1 MKLLI
6 ICICVLLSACAS
18 KLDNKVYWNSI
29 GQENNLICENKD
41 DAIHMIRFS
50 NSERSIVGQALK
62 IRNMNKNKNCF
73 IVDSSYVYKTGIKQ
87 QFPLTEDFPE
97 SFRGVKKEIEKILYN
112 NKEYWLIETK
122 K

>member
-62 IRNMNKNKNCF
+62 IRNMNKNKDCF
-73 IVDSSYVYKTGIKQ
+73 IVDSEYVYKTGVKHK
-87 QFPLTEDFPE
+87 FPLTEEFPE
-97 SFRGVKKEIEKILYN
+97 SFRGVKKEIEKIFYN
-112 NKEYWLIETK
+112 NKEYWLVETK